1 MEEQPPSISNYR
13 HTSCQKGPISIY
25 LLILVSEV
33 VFSVIK
39 STQNVDKL
47 RIFR

>member
-1 MEEQPPSISNYR
+1 MGEEPPSISNYR
-13 HTSCQKGPISIY
+13 HTSCQQDPISTY

-47 RIFR
+47 RIF

>member
-1 MEEQPPSISNYR
+1 MGEQPPSILNYR
-13 HTSCQKGPISIY
+13 HASCQQDPISTY

-47 RIFR
+47 RIF

>member
-1 MEEQPPSISNYR
+1 MGEQPPSILNYR
-13 HTSCQKGPISIY
+13 HTSCQQDPISTY

-47 RIFR
+47 RIF